1 MIAPQDPV
9 IMKNV
14 ANLIP
19 SPLLSNSDLHLMI
32 DDLSEEVN
40 GDYEYSIRKSI
51 GELTLLASGNFC
63 CPLVTFTNNV
73 EPDQARP
80 SDFFTI
86 LGRARPFRLGKVA
99 INP

>member
-1 MIAPQDPV
+1 MFQRYYYYIERGINKSMIAPQDPI

-51 GELTLLASGNFC
+51 GELT
-63 CPLVTFTNNV
+63 
-73 EPDQARP
+73 
-80 SDFFTI
+80 
-86 LGRARPFRLGKVA
+86 
-99 INP
+99 